1 MSGRNGV
8 LMTKKQLL
16 KHGLFWTGSAIAI
29 LIWAVVNGCAAL
41 DYYQQNCVDRASNA
55 AHTYEHHVRQP
66 AVVCIGRVSV
76 NSKGRH
82 AQAMGIYGE
91 WLGVFDGRLYL
102 HAPKELGEIYWC
114 KPVRDF
120 DNTRWNVKR

>member
-1 MSGRNGV
+1 
-8 LMTKKQLL
+8 MTRKQLL

-29 LIWAVVNGCAAL
+29 LIWVVVNGCAAL
-41 DYYQQNCVDRASNA
+41 DYYQQTCVDRASSA

-91 WLGVFDGRLYL
+91 WLGVIDNYL
-102 HAPKELGEIYWC
+102 DTDAPKELGEVYWC
-114 KPVRDF
+114 EPVRDF
-120 DNTRWNVKR
+120 DNTRWVTGE